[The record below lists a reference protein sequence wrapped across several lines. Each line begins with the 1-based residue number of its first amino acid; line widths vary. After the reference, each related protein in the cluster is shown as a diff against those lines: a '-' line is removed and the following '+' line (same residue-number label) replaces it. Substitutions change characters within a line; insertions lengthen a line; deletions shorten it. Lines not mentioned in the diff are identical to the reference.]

1 MRPHQRIV
9 GILEHILVEYL
20 VLLLLDF
27 GLVAGPKW
35 LSLVHSLE
43 FLGLDSL
50 SSGSIDRVFNSFLID
65 VLSFFSPLLGDLL
78 DLCLD
83 FSIGLFYFFLSRNNL
98 HEVDG
103 IADET
108 AVSLHQSLQFLIL
121 TVLRGVFLEV
131 QSHNG
136 SSLEFHAVVLLN
148 NE

>member
-9 GILEHILVEYL
+9 GILEDILVEYF

-27 GLVAGPKW
+27 GLVAGPKG

-43 FLGLDSL
+43 FLGLDGL
-50 SSGSIDRVFNSFLID
+50 SSGPIDRVFNSFLID

-78 DLCLD
+78 NFSLD
-83 FSIGLFYFFLSRNNL
+83 FCIGLFYFLLSRNNL

-103 IADET
+103 IADKT
-108 AVSLHQSLQFLIL
+108 AVSLHQSLQFLVF

-131 QSHNG
+131 QSHDG
-136 SSLEFHAVVLLN
+136 SSLEFHALVLLN
-148 NE
+148 DK